1 MTVELFPNLETV
13 FTELMSR
20 DQTELLI
27 ATGNQ
32 LATTY
37 LVLQN
42 LGFKIIFFKI
52 SFHHVQWNISSQI
65 CYWNLSAKN
74 LYVSMTLDFK

>member
-1 MTVELFPNLETV
+1 MELFPNLETV

-42 LGFKIIFFKI
+42 LGFKIIFFY
-52 SFHHVQWNISSQI
+52 HVHWNISSQI

-74 LYVSMTLDFK
+74 LYVSMTLDF

>member
-1 MTVELFPNLETV
+1 MAVELFPNLETV
-13 FTELMSR
+13 FKELMSR

-42 LGFKIIFFKI
+42 LGFKIIFFIMFIGIFHLKFVIGTYQQKI
-52 SFHHVQWNISSQI
+52 
-65 CYWNLSAKN
+65 CMYP
-74 LYVSMTLDFK
+74 